1 MQAVD
6 QTIDGGR
13 GLLLG
18 DIGQVRI
25 TCSCGGTGVAE
36 QGLNMTQAQAL
47 FEQMGSETVSKG
59 VDRYFFLI
67 PHCST
72 TRFMAA

>member
-13 GLLLG
+13 GRLLG
-18 DIGQVRI
+18 YVGEVRI
-25 TCSCGGTGVAE
+25 TCRRGGAGVAE
-36 QGLNMTQAQAL
+36 QALNVTQAQAS
-47 FEQMGSETVSKG
+47 FEQMGSETVSEG